1 MKLSTTQIAV
11 KAYSDFLDAGTSYAD
26 AMRDA
31 AKSLG
36 ETPCL
41 TLLTAL
47 AEVHASKYGCNSTTG
62 ASGGFVFYNGD
73 ESTRDSRNHGAD
85 KSWKRNVMV
94 WFTADKAKKPAKSQR
109 ISTEAKAMAMDFL
122 GNFEGKNL
130 EAQIKAAIALLNA
143 MK

>member
-1 MKLSTTQIAV
+1 MKKLTAIQTNAIT
-11 KAYSDFLDAGTSYAD
+11 AYAKFLDAGQSYGD
-26 AMRDA
+26 AMREA

-47 AEVHASKYGCNSTTG
+47 AEVHAAKYKCNFTTG
-62 ASGGFVFYNGD
+62 AAGGFVFYNGD

-94 WFTADKAKKPAKSQR
+94 WFTVDKAKKPVKSARLTAEARQA
-109 ISTEAKAMAMDFL
+109 AKAYLAQFDNMA
-122 GNFEGKNL
+122 
-130 EAQIKAAIALLNA
+130 QAIAALKA
-143 MK
+143 VAAK

>member
-1 MKLSTTQIAV
+1 MKKLNTIQSDAIN
-11 KAYSDFLDAGTSYAD
+11 AYAKFLDAGISYGD
-26 AMRDA
+26 AMRKA

-47 AEVHASKYGCNSTTG
+47 AEVHATKYKCNFTTG
-62 ASGGFVFYNGD
+62 AAGGFVFYTGA

-94 WFTADKAKKPAKSQR
+94 WFTPERATKPAKSQR
-109 ISTEAKAMAMDFL
+109 LTAEARQAAKDFL
-122 GNFEGKNL
+122 AMFDNLSAAKKAL
-130 EAQIKAAIALLNA
+130 EAVAA
-143 MK
+143 K

>member
-1 MKLSTTQIAV
+1 MSKLTTIQTNAIT
-11 KAYSDFLDAGTSYAD
+11 AYAKFLDAGQSYGD
-26 AMRDA
+26 AMREA

-47 AEVHASKYGCNSTTG
+47 AEVHAVKYKCNFTTG
-62 ASGGFVFYNGD
+62 AAGGFVFYTGD

-109 ISTEAKAMAMDFL
+109 LTAEARQAAKDFL
-122 GNFEGKNL
+122 AMFDNLSAAKKAL
-130 EAQIKAAIALLNA
+130 EAVAVK
-143 MK
+143 

>member
-1 MKLSTTQIAV
+1 MKKLTTIQTNAV
-11 KAYSDFLDAGTSYAD
+11 TAYGKFLEAGQSYGD
-26 AMRDA
+26 AMQAA

-47 AEVHASKYGCNSTTG
+47 AEVHAAKYKCNFTTG
-62 ASGGFVFYNGD
+62 AAGGFVFFNGD

-94 WFTADKAKKPAKSQR
+94 WFTPERAAKPAKSTR
-109 ISTEAKAMAMDFL
+109 LTAEARQAAKDFL
-122 GNFEGKNL
+122 AMFDNLSAAKKAL
-130 EAQIKAAIALLNA
+130 EAVAA
-143 MK
+143 K